1 MPRIATINNL
11 REFFMDSVNDA
22 MGRQQLDADEQTAFY
37 VVNLLTLFA
46 RSEALFDE
54 NDDGPKL
61 TPVAK
66 ILAAAVEAE
75 RAPERDHALQRAG
88 DISLFIAGFFGEG
101 LAAGLVGVDY
111 YVRLGGTAYQTLAMN
126 LRGSVRGR
134 AFGGVFAELAEKFQD
149 FVDVLADV
157 REGTEATEADILR
170 LYDTWQR
177 TGSERAARLLRGF
190 GIEPTA
196 PASSKAH

>member
-177 TGSERAARLLRGF
+177 TGSERAARLLRGL